1 LAPYLPPA
9 PALPP
14 CELPAPARELFAC

>member
-1 LAPYLPPA
+1 VAPYLPPA